1 MLKLCSDFAPTPAG
15 LCRSASWVG
24 PQPYWEAEDGG
35 GGIGEMG
42 DHGDTPEGWLDT
54 RMPFFWG
61 CRAIQPSLVR
71 LMRAPALRSCTLPL
85 PLLL

>member
-1 MLKLCSDFAPTPAG
+1 
-15 LCRSASWVG
+15 
-24 PQPYWEAEDGG
+24 
-35 GGIGEMG
+35 MG

-61 CRAIQPSLVR
+61 CRAIQRQLVR